1 MEHNVNGMVPVN
13 WFFHKLNS
21 MRCVK
26 FPNVDGSIDHFL
38 LHFRMS
44 NFRSFHERSNAL
56 KWPSSNTYSYP
67 TFAQPFAQAHCNTLK
82 LPFFVAAVMSIDHAR
97 RRRNVHGMQA
107 WNIRFVNTI
116 IILTFWHSTSKLD
129 LKWWWLL
136 LLLLA
141 GAVSLIRVMVNA
153 KWYGVINVGQFVQSS
168 IDSAPTTAIHSSF
181 DISATNNKPS
191 STDDDAPLLETFP
204 AQSQL
209 FRIALFNVGSIKQ
222 RDPYQSITRL
232 FNLQRRS
239 VFVRPKRKTE
249 YVS

>member
-1 MEHNVNGMVPVN
+1 MERHP
-13 WFFHKLNS
+13 
-21 MRCVK
+21 
-26 FPNVDGSIDHFL
+26 SIDHFL

-168 IDSAPTTAIHSSF
+168 IDSAPTAIHSTS
-181 DISATNNKPS
+181 SATKNNPP
-191 STDDDAPLLETFP
+191 TDVAMLE
-204 AQSQL
+204 
-209 FRIALFNVGSIKQ
+209 RIPCDHDYSKL
-222 RDPYQSITRL
+222 PYLT
-232 FNLQRRS
+232 
-239 VFVRPKRKTE
+239 T
-249 YVS
+249 